1 MKKNICGNILREPTD
16 CQDDN
21 LMVKEGLRNPL
32 YVKPNFQKT
41 PVEKMELKRAKKKV
55 EPFKGKV
62 IYHNKF

>member
-1 MKKNICGNILREPTD
+1 
-16 CQDDN
+16 
-21 LMVKEGLRNPL
+21 L

-41 PVEKMELKRAKKKV
+41 PIEKMELKRAKKKV